1 MKIVFWQNVLS
12 IHQEAL
18 LVALAE
24 RVEVWLVYEE
34 ELYKNRKAMGWSIP
48 EFNGVKLVPIDD
60 IQNISNGFLQ
70 NLDYDYHIFSG
81 INAYPKISKY
91 FNFFYKKNPSRLA
104 CFLEKP
110 GGSGSRLESYFRLLK
125 YKYYALKYKKL
136 KYLLTPGGEEYL
148 WNAGFKKEKIIPFA
162 YFGPETTV
170 NTVENVKNNNI
181 IEFVYVGSLSKRKNV
196 GLVFQALKTYKNTEW
211 HMSVVGDGEECE
223 SLMQLVE
230 SLNLSKQITFLGNKS
245 NNEVQQ
251 ILFESDYLFLP
262 SLHDGWGYVVNEAL
276 SKGCSVICSDACGA
290 SSIVKD
296 CKGSYVFSS
305 GSVKKLTNILNRVV
319 AYGPLTVNDKKK
331 TVEFFEAKLSGF
343 SGSKFLLEKIQ

>member
-12 IHQEAL
+12 MHQEAL
-18 LVALAE
+18 LVALSE
-24 RVEVWLVYEE
+24 KVEVCLVYEE
-34 ELYKNRKAMGWSIP
+34 DLYESRKSMGWTIP
-48 EFNGVKLVPIDD
+48 EFDGVKLVSINDM
-60 IQNISNGFLQ
+60 QNDSNDLLQ
-70 NLDYDYHIFSG
+70 NLDHDYHIFSG
-81 INAYPKISKY
+81 ISVYPKISKY
-91 FNFFYKKNPSRLA
+91 FSIFYKKNPSRLV
-104 CFLEKP
+104 CFLERP
-110 GGSGSRLESYFRLLK
+110 GGVDSRIKNYFRLFK
-125 YKYYALKYKKL
+125 YKYFALKFRKL

-148 WNAGFKKEKIIPFA
+148 LRAGFKKEKVIPFG
-162 YFGPETTV
+162 YFGPEAAV
-170 NTVENVKNNNI
+170 NAVENLKNNNI